1 VHDVIVVGS
10 GPAGFAAATLSRGA
24 DVLVVDPGFAP
35 APRDGDHGIS
45 LLEAKR
51 RGDVDVRTVIGASYE
66 SLQNLYGEYLS
77 PKLKGPL
84 MRFVTEG
91 VERWTPLR
99 SASVTARLSLAR
111 GGLANAWGAGA
122 FRYDQRELRHFPFPA
137 ADLDRHYRA
146 LIEHIGVTGADDDLS
161 DTFGSSDGHLPPPE
175 LNQAGLDLFAR
186 YAQNRAWLQ
195 RRGLRAGLPRLA
207 LLTREHR
214 GRSAYQQD
222 GMEFFRPHAA
232 SIFNPG
238 HALLELVAQGRVAY
252 RPGIVVDR
260 FMCESERVV
269 VYGRQVS
276 DGSPI
281 TLHARR
287 LALAAGALNTG
298 RIVLA
303 SAKDQRRRL
312 PFRDNL
318 ISFVPLVDPARLGA
332 SHDPNCLPAQAVLVL
347 ESERADPIQM
357 TFYGV
362 NATLWGDVA
371 FDFPLPA
378 PFLPAAVR
386 ALLPAL
392 RIVQIFY
399 PDTGDPVG
407 GCRLADDGALE
418 LDYQPMARG
427 EVEAKIIRLMRRMGY
442 LGLAR
447 LCKYPPPG
455 SCYHFAGTVP
465 MRRDPGHFETAP
477 SGALFG
483 APGVFVLDAA
493 TFPALPSK
501 NLTLT
506 IMANSRRIAEPLLGA
521 RGPT

>member
-1 VHDVIVVGS
+1 MHDVIVVGS
-10 GPAGFAAATLSRGA
+10 GPAGFAAAALSQGT

-35 APRDGDHGIS
+35 AARDADEGIS

-51 RGDVDVRTVIGASYE
+51 RGDVDVHSVIGDRYE
-66 SLQNLYGEYLS
+66 SLHNLHAEYLS

-99 SASVTARLSLAR
+99 SESVAAQISLAR

-146 LIEHIGVTGADDDLS
+146 LVEHIGVTGTDDDLS
-161 DTFGSSDGHLPPPE
+161 ETFGSSEGHLPPPA

-186 YAQNRAWLQ
+186 YARNRAWLQ
-195 RRGLRAGLPRLA
+195 RQGLRVGLPRLA

-214 GRSAYQQD
+214 GRAAYQQD
-222 GMEFFRPHAA
+222 GMEFFRPHGA

-238 HALLELVAQGRVAY
+238 NALMELVAQGRVAY

-260 FMCESERVV
+260 FECESEGVAV
-269 VYGRQVS
+269 HGRLVA

-281 TLHARR
+281 TLRARR
-287 LALAAGALNTG
+287 VALAAGALNSA

-303 SAKDQRRRL
+303 SAGEHHRRL

-318 ISFVPLVDPARLGA
+318 ISFVPLFDPARLGA

-347 ESERADPIQM
+347 QTERADPIQM

-371 FDFPLPA
+371 FDLPLPA

-386 ALLPAL
+386 AFLPAL
-392 RIVQIFY
+392 RVVQVFY
-399 PDTGDPVG
+399 PDTGEPVG
-407 GCRLADDGALE
+407 GCRLAEDGALE
-418 LDYQPMARG
+418 LDYRAMPRG
-427 EVEAKIIRLMRRMGY
+427 EVEAKVIRLMRRMGY

-447 LCKYPPPG
+447 LCKYPVPG
-455 SCYHFAGTVP
+455 SCYHFAGTLP
-465 MRRDPGHFETAP
+465 MRRDPGPFETAP

-493 TFPALPSK
+493 TFPVLPSK

-506 IMANSRRIAEPLLGA
+506 IMANSRRIAEALFGA
-521 RGPT
+521 RGPA